1 LESGSWKG
9 HAGKEEEDHESL
21 LTCLSD
27 LARRPDH
34 IFSMLGSL
42 LMTRVHPEI
51 DRNRGEINHKGMD
64 KIEQRV
70 AKLTDFGNKT
80 AMYRTSLV

>member
-1 LESGSWKG
+1 
-9 HAGKEEEDHESL
+9 
-21 LTCLSD
+21 
-27 LARRPDH
+27 
-34 IFSMLGSL
+34 MLGSL